1 MVLEAVACKHCGQT
15 QHVKRYGTTRAG
27 TQRYRCFDCGRTF
40 VQTYTHKARD
50 PLVKEQITQMVL
62 NGAGIR
68 DTAASAVRS
77 CFRRQSQYRQL
88 SV

>member
-1 MVLEAVACKHCGQT
+1 VGKPSTSNGMALPVLVLNDTDAMTATEPH
-15 QHVKRYGTTRAG
+15 RRPS
-27 TQRYRCFDCGRTF
+27 F

-68 DTAASAVRS
+68 DTARVLGVNRNTFSAQ
-77 CFRRQSQYRQL
+77 F
-88 SV
+88 